1 MKIKVYNENGNIKI
15 TKITCTGVE
24 QTMFSNL
31 YDGEVAEIDVEAN
44 VSIHVEK
51 DSISRWNDDAI
62 GRKMIWIRQNI
73 I

>member
-1 MKIKVYNENGNIKI
+1 MKIKVYNENGNIRI

-44 VSIHVEK
+44 ISIHEEK
-51 DSISRWNDDAI
+51 DSASR
-62 GRKMIWIRQNI
+62 
-73 I
+73 